1 MNMPDSFRPAS
12 LAIVF
17 WFAACVIAW
26 AQEASVLDSETK
38 KSESGIGIRKLAERY
53 EIQNATSNEKLRLV
67 DHPVLSWTN
76 PERNTNAG
84 ALFLWTLQSRPQ
96 AAMCIYP
103 TGPNNFDHEFQ
114 SLCEEPIKAS
124 ESGVVLWSPQTPGL
138 KWQDLPYEPTTAASS
153 SSRRLLS
160 MRRLAGEFS
169 AQLIPPNR
177 ASKPLRLLT
186 TPVYR
191 YEPNE
196 LSEEIIDGALFTFV
210 LGTDPEILLLMENYK
225 SDDKTNKWR
234 VAFARMTMVPVELKH
249 QASVIWEERDWAR
262 HGFEL
267 PRNIIKQAGF
277 GSNQERP

>member
-1 MNMPDSFRPAS
+1 MPDSFRPAS
-12 LAIVF
+12 LAIVC
-17 WFAACVIAW
+17 WIAACVIAS
-26 AQEASVLDSETK
+26 AQEAPVLDSETK
-38 KSESGIGIRKLAERY
+38 KSGSGIGIRKLAERY

-76 PERNTNAG
+76 PERNTSAG

-103 TGPNNFDHEFQ
+103 TGPNDFDHEFQ

-138 KWQDLPYEPTTAASS
+138 KWQDLPYEPTTTASS

-196 LSEEIIDGALFTFV
+196 LSDEIIDGALFTFV
-210 LGTDPEILLLMENYK
+210 LGTDPEILLLVENYK
-225 SDDKTNKWR
+225 TDDKTNKWR

-249 QASVIWEERDWAR
+249 NASVIWEERDWAP
-262 HGFEL
+262 HGFNL
-267 PRNIIKQAGF
+267 PRNIIKQAGS
-277 GSNQERP
+277 GSNQESP